1 MVKIDW
7 DKIREYNERRVQ
19 LKRDNPGALPYR
31 GQPGNWAKPAK
42 DEPEYYL
49 EGWDKDD
56 DEEKV

>member
-1 MVKIDW
+1 MVK
-7 DKIREYNERRVQ
+7 